1 MRPLDNASERGV
13 TMRKKP
19 RSAASELPLERN
31 ESAEVD
37 LEALKKERER
47 LLKTLERIRNEK
59 RHLQR
64 ETNRLFSK
72 AKSLNCI
79 LAKSQSEPEYLK
91 RDE

>member
-1 MRPLDNASERGV
+1 
-13 TMRKKP
+13 MRKKP
-19 RSAASELPLERN
+19 RSTASGLPLERS
-31 ESAEVD
+31 ESVDVD
-37 LEALKKERER
+37 LEALQKERER
-47 LLKTLERIRNEK
+47 LLKALERIRNEK

-72 AKSLNCI
+72 AKSVNCI